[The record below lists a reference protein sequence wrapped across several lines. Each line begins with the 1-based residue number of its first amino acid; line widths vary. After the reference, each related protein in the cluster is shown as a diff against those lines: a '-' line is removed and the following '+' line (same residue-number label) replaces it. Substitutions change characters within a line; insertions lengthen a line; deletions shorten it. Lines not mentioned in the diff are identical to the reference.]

1 MDRPGGQDCYTTEIV
16 LNRFRGQLTMLDGAR
31 GAGGPPME
39 GGYDEGYGSGF
50 DDEPTTRSS
59 AAPAR
64 ARTPVNDLDDDIPF

>member
-59 AAPAR
+59 VVPAR
-64 ARTPVNDLDDDIPF
+64 ARTLVNDLDDDILF

>member
-39 GGYDEGYGSGF
+39 GVYDEGYGSGC
-50 DDEPTTRSS
+50 
-59 AAPAR
+59 
-64 ARTPVNDLDDDIPF
+64 